1 MKTYD
6 LRSCAWA
13 RIWRAAKLS
22 GSHLG
27 RGVSHEVMVEMPGL
41 RSSEGSTGVEGS
53 SGTIAHSHGWKVG
66 AGCWWEASVPCC
78 VGFSMQLLEG
88 PHDLEAGSPRAI
100 GLRE

>member
-1 MKTYD
+1 M
-6 LRSCAWA
+6 LAGCC
-13 RIWRAAKLS
+13 
-22 GSHLG
+22 HLKAQLAG
-27 RGVSHEVMVEMPGL
+27 
-41 RSSEGSTGVEGS
+41 GS
-53 SGTIAHSHGWKVG
+53 SPMGTHAYTWQVG